1 MYQEKYTNSNIIAK
15 GLLKG
20 FFKKIEKISYPIRN
34 ELHTILEIGCGH
46 GYSTYEL
53 CKIFDKSLLEASDV
67 DPELVQDAQAKN
79 PTINIST
86 ESIYQ
91 LNREDES
98 FDLVILLEVLEH
110 LSEPDR
116 ALRELYRVSKNYCI
130 ISVPDEPLWRILN
143 MVRGS
148 YWGDFGNTPGHVNH
162 WSKNRIERLAG
173 EYFKIIT
180 IARSTPWILLLV
192 KKYY

>member
-15 GLLKG
+15 GMLRS

-53 CKIFDKSLLEASDV
+53 CKVFDKSLLVASDV

-79 PTINIST
+79 PTIKIST
-86 ESIYQ
+86 ESVYQ

-110 LSEPDR
+110 LSDPHQ
-116 ALRELYRVSKNYCI
+116 ALRELYRVSKKYCI
-130 ISVPDEPLWRILN
+130 VSVPDEPLWRILN
-143 MVRGS
+143 MFRGS
-148 YWGDFGNTPGHVNH
+148 YWSDLGNTPGHVNH
-162 WSKNRIERLAG
+162 WSKNQITRLMK
-173 EYFKIIT
+173 EYFKT
-180 IARSTPWILLLV
+180 IKIVRTIPWVLLLV
-192 KKYY
+192 EKN